1 MRAGAEEAARRGR
14 RERAQQTKFSSAF
27 FPHFGNGGGIR
38 LVHLRTSEVVSSG
51 SASADL
57 AFDCE
62 QASEEEDV
70 ALCEIECSRKRQR
83 EGFRFKMY
91 SYVGHGGR

>member
-1 MRAGAEEAARRGR
+1 MRARAGAEEAARRGR

-62 QASEEEDV
+62 QASEEEEDV
-70 ALCEIECSRKRQR
+70 ALCEIECSRKRDS
-83 EGFRFKMY
+83 EKDSGLKCTVM
-91 SYVGHGGR
+91 